1 MANTRSSRA
10 LYLVLLA
17 GVLACRRFEGQTRAG
32 AGAGPVLVAVADI
45 PLPGKP
51 GRFDYQSLDDV
62 SGRLYIARMGAGEL
76 IAFDTRSRRV
86 AGIAG
91 DLPKATGVLAVPTL
105 NRVYVSAAGAHQ
117 LVVLVDSTLDRI
129 AAVEGI
135 TFPDGLAFAPTEA
148 KIFVSDEYGHRE
160 IVIDA
165 GTHAHRAIA
174 LLGEVGNTQYDSV
187 GQQILVAVQT
197 RNEVVTIDPHTER
210 ITGRYRLTGADH
222 PHGVL
227 IDAARRLA
235 FVANEG
241 NSKLLVVDLT
251 SMRVTSEYAVGKKP
265 DVLAFDPGLRRLYV
279 ASESGVVTVLSEL
292 DGHLRMLGTYRAPNA
307 HSVAVNPVTHEV
319 YLPLANL
326 AGRPVLRILTPA
338 DSLR

>member
-1 MANTRSSRA
+1 
-10 LYLVLLA
+10 
-17 GVLACRRFEGQTRAG
+17 
-32 AGAGPVLVAVADI
+32 VLVEVADI

-76 IAFDTRSRRV
+76 IAFDTPSRRV
-86 AGIAG
+86 VGTAG
-91 DLPKATGVLAVPTL
+91 DLPKATGVLAVPAL

-129 AAVEGI
+129 AVVEGI
-135 TFPDGLAFAPTEA
+135 TFPDGLAFAPTEG

-165 GTHAHRAIA
+165 GTHAHRVIA
-174 LLGEVGNTQYDSV
+174 LLGEAGNTQYDSV

-251 SMRVTSEYAVGKKP
+251 SMRVTSEYAVGKEP

-292 DGHLRMLGTYRAPNA
+292 DGASGCWGHT
-307 HSVAVNPVTHEV
+307 
-319 YLPLANL
+319 
-326 AGRPVLRILTPA
+326 GRQTLIRSPSIR
-338 DSLR
+338 